1 VNRATNLISSAA
13 VNNDQTLE
21 MEDLLAMQLADH
33 YVIHRTLAWGG
44 DSVEYLEAERDGE
57 RLILC
62 TLPELFASGDAKD
75 AFVSLAESLM
85 TLDVPTVLPVK
96 AWAVVDDVPL
106 LELGWEEGKPIATAL
121 VKGPLPSVP
130 LLKVADQVLRAL
142 VHCHRASIV
151 HGDLTPENIIVTR
164 GGDMKSP
171 IIRVIGVGLA
181 ELLRSHGVTEQ
192 NNPLSGAFAA
202 DYLPPEVSRGE
213 RASARSDLYCV
224 GVLMHH
230 MVIGDPPE
238 GYDSREGFADIP
250 QMPDVIRRVT
260 ARDPAERYSDAA
272 GMLAALDWL
281 DVISSKMSPHT
292 QDIPLW
298 MEYSVVGNIPVPQ
311 LNVSTEPPPIRR
323 SSRPPPRPPSAPPD
337 GLLLRGSHSPT
348 SAHSTAPVRIV
359 VSPSMAAPPTITGTP
374 SVPAIPAAGVPRV
387 KGGGNDGLWWT
398 AAALCLVIILLVLGW
413 IWLETS
419 TPAPAVA
426 PAPAPAPA
434 AAPSPAVAPAAAPAP

>member
-298 MEYSVVGNIPVPQ
+298 MEYSVVGNIP
-311 LNVSTEPPPIRR
+311 
-323 SSRPPPRPPSAPPD
+323 
-337 GLLLRGSHSPT
+337 LRGSHSPT